1 MFKFSK
7 EQIVFEISGIKVGGQ
22 PGENPTVMI
31 GSIFYRG
38 DKNVQ
43 DEKAGIFNQEAAED
57 LVTKLEEISDRTG
70 LPAMLDVVC
79 SNRENARRYLEFAAD
94 ATSMPILIDYVS
106 EDAAIGGMDAAKELG
121 ILDRTILNSINPE
134 TKPQIYEKA
143 REVGIQSAIALT
155 YSTRA
160 IVSYKERIKL
170 FESLIPKIEGAGIK
184 KILVDTVVLDIATL
198 GLACKAIYEVKE
210 RYGYPAG
217 CGAHNAIASWKS
229 LKEKKDKILS
239 MVCSAIAN
247 GLPIAV
253 GADFVLYGP
262 INDAEYMF
270 PAISLINAAYA
281 QILMEEGKRPQPNHP
296 RFKISRL

>member
-7 EQIVFEISGIKVGGQ
+7 EQIVFDISGVKVGGQ

-43 DEKAGIFNQEAAED
+43 DEKTGRFSREAAED
-57 LVTKLEEISDRTG
+57 LVTKLEEVSDRTG

-94 ATSMPILIDYVS
+94 ATRMPILIDYVS

-134 TKPQIYEKA
+134 TKPQIYKKA
-143 REVGIQSAIALT
+143 KEVGIQSAIALT

-170 FESLIPKIEGAGIK
+170 FETLIPKIESAGIK

-210 RYGYPAG
+210 RYGYPVG

-229 LKEKKDKILS
+229 LKDKKDKILS

-247 GLPIAV
+247 GLPIAI